1 MSEAQRLKN
10 LPPYVFAELDELKA
24 IERAK
29 GVDLIDLGMGNPDQ
43 PTPQPI
49 VETMIQA
56 LKEPVN
62 LRYPTFDGLPEF
74 RQAVR
79 QFCQRQYNVE
89 IANDEVQPLI
99 GSKEGLIHLAF
110 AFINPGDV
118 TLVPSPCY
126 MAHFNGT
133 VLADGLPYVMPTG
146 PENNFLPDLS
156 AINPDILARAK
167 ALILSYPT
175 NPTAATAP
183 YEFFEEA
190 VKFAHKHKLLL
201 IHDFAYAE
209 VYFEGKKPTSL
220 LQVPGA
226 KEIGIEYHT
235 FSKSFSM
242 AGWRAGFAV
251 GNKHIIN
258 SLRRIKT
265 NCDYGLFAAT
275 QKACVTALNLPKK
288 YLDEMRAT
296 YQRRRDIFVDGLK
309 KLGYPVAKPMA
320 TMYVWTPVAKGYKS
334 KDWTMKVLEK
344 TGVVLAPGNAF
355 GSLGEGYAR
364 VALVDTEARLK
375 EALERLQKAG
385 LTYE

>member
-10 LPPYVFAELDELKA
+10 LPAYVFAELDELKA

-29 GVDLIDLGMGNPDQ
+29 GADIIDLGMGNPDQ
-43 PTPQPI
+43 PTPQPV

-56 LKEPVN
+56 LKEPAN

-74 RQAVR
+74 RQAVSR
-79 QFCQRQYNVE
+79 FCHRQYGIE
-89 IANDEVQPLI
+89 IKDDEVQPLI

-110 AFINPGDV
+110 AFVNAGDV
-118 TLVPSPCY
+118 TLVPSPAY
-126 MAHFNGT
+126 PAHFNGT
-133 VLADGLPYVMPTG
+133 ILADGVPCIMPTG
-146 PENNFLPDLS
+146 PENNYLPDFS
-156 AINPDILARAK
+156 AINLDILARAK
-167 ALILSYPT
+167 ALIISYPT

-183 YEFFEEA
+183 LSFFEEA
-190 VKFAHKHKLLL
+190 VKFAHQHKLLL

-209 VYFEGKKPTSL
+209 VYFEGKKPPSL

-258 SLRRIKT
+258 TLRRLKT

-275 QKACVTALNLPKK
+275 QKACVTALDLPRK
-288 YLDEMRAT
+288 YLDDMRST
-296 YQRRRDIFVDGLK
+296 YQKRRDLFVDGLK
-309 KLGYPVAKPMA
+309 KLGFPVAKPMA
-320 TMYVWTPVAKGYKS
+320 TMYVWMPVAKGWKS
-334 KDWTMKVLEK
+334 KEWTLKVLEK
-344 TGVVLAPGNAF
+344 TGVVLAPGTAF

-364 VALVDTEARLK
+364 VALVDSEARLR

>member
-10 LPPYVFAELDELKA
+10 LPAYVFAELDELKG

-29 GVDLIDLGMGNPDQ
+29 GTDIIDLGMGNPDL
-43 PTPQPI
+43 PTPRPVI
-49 VETMIQA
+49 DSMIKA
-56 LKEPVN
+56 LQEPAN

-74 RQAVR
+74 REAVSG
-79 QFCQRQYNVE
+79 FVKKQYD
-89 IANDEVQPLI
+89 IDITSDEVQPLI

-118 TLVPSPCY
+118 TLVPSPAY
-126 MAHFNGT
+126 PAHFNGT
-133 VLADGLPYVMPTG
+133 VLADGVPYIMPTG
-146 PENNFLPDLS
+146 PENNYLPDLA
-156 AINPDILARAK
+156 AINLDILKRAK

-183 YEFFEEA
+183 REYFVEA
-190 VKFAHKHKLLL
+190 VKFAHHHKLIL

-209 VYFEGKKPTSL
+209 VYFEGAKPPSL
-220 LQVPGA
+220 MSIPGA
-226 KEIGIEYHT
+226 KEIAIEYHT

-258 SLRRIKT
+258 SLRRLKT

-275 QKACVTALNLPKK
+275 QRACITALNLPGQ
-288 YLDEMRAT
+288 YLDDMRAT
-296 YQRRRDIFVDGLK
+296 YQKRRDIFVEGLRQ
-309 KLGYPVAKPMA
+309 LGYPVVKPRA
-320 TMYVWTPVAKGYKS
+320 SMYVWMPVAKGYKS
-334 KDWTMKVLEK
+334 KEFTIMVLEK
-344 TGVVLAPGNAF
+344 TGLVLAPGTAF

-375 EALERLQKAG
+375 EALERLKKAG
-385 LTYE
+385 ITYE